1 MQAASFQFPV
11 RVYYEDTDAGGI
23 VYHANYLKFLER
35 ARTEWLSAM
44 GVEQDVWLQ
53 RSIAFVVRHMD
64 IDFRHAARFNQQLL
78 VTSRIAELKRASLV
92 FAQHIEDETGRPII
106 AARVTIACVNL
117 DGMKPTAFPDVIKGV
132 FTCAT
137 VATIVY

>member
-1 MQAASFQFPV
+1 MQATSFQFPV

-23 VYHANYLKFLER
+23 VYHANYLKYLER
-35 ARTEWLSAM
+35 ARTEWLRAM

-53 RSIAFVVRHMD
+53 HSIAFVVRHMD

-92 FAQHIEDETGRPII
+92 FAERIEDETGRPII

-117 DGMKPTAFPDVIKGV
+117 DVMKPTAFPDVIKGA